1 MSTRRSSKVIY
12 QGKPIYFDDANEA
25 KLMRDLIAGTATS
38 GDSDRTAAGATTGYE
53 FTGGFEER
61 STGQSGADDLGSNV
75 QYTNAQADAG
85 IWKRFGFDAAQ
96 QVTND
101 VAYFPTPEEG
111 FDQSKG
117 LFGGIHMPSD
127 VTNLFDFSFDDTEA
141 ATGSFSEST
150 EGQIGGLLYT
160 EAFGSYDIRE
170 CSVGDLVKVRFS
182 FNAIPQIA
190 NSTLEVGLIWMTRD
204 KDDRPT
210 FTFPLTTQP
219 IYFGTGTQ
227 GQVFLNRVEM
237 SAYVASDEDLNAR
250 FLPAIR
256 CNNEILIQP
265 LTTLISVI
273 R

>member
-1 MSTRRSSKVIY
+1 MSRKRSGKVIY

-25 KLMRDLIAGTATS
+25 ELMRDLIAGTVTS

-85 IWKRFGFDAAQ
+85 IWKRFGFDRDAQ
-96 QVTND
+96 IAND
-101 VAYFPTPEEG
+101 VAYFPVPAEG
-111 FDQSKG
+111 FDQKKG
-117 LFGGIHMPSD
+117 LFGGIHMPSG
-127 VTNLFDFSFDDTEA
+127 VTKLIDFDYDDGGA
-141 ATGSFSEST
+141 ATGSFTDST
-150 EGQIGGLLYT
+150 ESNLSGLLYT
-160 EAFGSYDIRE
+160 EAPGSYNIRE
-170 CSVGDLVKVRFS
+170 CAVGDLIKVRFS

-204 KDDRPT
+204 ASDIPT